1 MEKVLVLLSTYNGE
15 KYLNKLLE
23 SLYSQTN
30 VSISLLIRDDGSTDN
45 TSKIINEWKNKMDIH
60 FYAGGN
66 LKSAK
71 SFLDLINKAEN
82 FKFKYYAFCDQDD
95 IWLSEKLFA
104 AVKMLKTDHKPALY
118 IGSATLVDD
127 NLKKVGEYIVNK
139 PLNFTEALFKNN
151 AQGATM
157 VFNQELLALV
167 NKFFPRELYMHDSW
181 VYQIALGTNARIY
194 SDNDPY
200 LLYRQHTQNVVGVKI
215 NLLDKIQYRFL
226 KLVNKDDKKNLQAQE
241 LKEGYS
247 NYLTKEDNEI
257 LDWYISYKHN
267 FRSKLKLLSTKTI
280 YPKNISKKIL
290 LMFDILFNAI

>member
-1 MEKVLVLLSTYNGE
+1 MENILILMSTYNGE
-15 KYLNKLLE
+15 KNLETLLN
-23 SLYSQTN
+23 SLYNQN
-30 VSISLLIRDDGSTDN
+30 DVIVSLLVRDDGSTDRTVEILKSWRN
-45 TSKIINEWKNKMDIH
+45 KLDIKIYSGE
-60 FYAGGN
+60 N
-66 LKSAK
+66 LKPAK
-71 SFLDLINKAEN
+71 SFINLLSEAKSLN
-82 FKFKYYAFCDQDD
+82 FKYYAFCDQDD
-95 IWLSEKLFA
+95 FWLPNK
-104 AVKMLKTDHKPALY
+104 LKTAVSKLKGNSKPSLY
-118 IGSATLVDD
+118 IGSAILVNDE
-127 NLKKVGEYIVNK
+127 LKKIGENTVGDI
-139 PLNFTEALFKNN
+139 FSFGAALFRNN

-200 LLYRQHTQNVVGVKI
+200 ILYRQHTQNVVGVKI